1 MKTTYIISLKHGS
14 KCTNIAAT
22 VLVYYLD
29 GSVRMSNGVNGQV
42 LSIWRVNSKSFRF
55 RRMHAMYA

>member
-22 VLVYYLD
+22 VSTALLGCRTVSTVKYYQFGVSPVNDSDLD
-29 GSVRMSNGVNGQV
+29 
-42 LSIWRVNSKSFRF
+42 
-55 RRMHAMYA
+55 ACMYA

>member
-22 VLVYYLD
+22 VLVYYFD
-29 GSVRMSNGVNGQV
+29 GSVRMSNGVNGEVGPIINLAFHQ
-42 LSIWRVNSKSFRF
+42 
-55 RRMHAMYA
+55 